1 MSLTLHIHACACAPA
16 GTADIRT
23 MTTAE
28 TQDAYLVT
36 DASGRLPARPVTVT
50 ETDDA
55 CCPWCHEAL
64 QQVSVTAPRTGAPDT
79 DERQLT
85 LSL

>member
-1 MSLTLHIHACACAPA
+1 MSLTLHIHACACAPT
-16 GTADIRT
+16 GTADIYT
-23 MTTAE
+23 VTTAE
-28 TQDAYLVT
+28 TQDAYLIT

-50 ETDDA
+50 ETDDT

-64 QQVSVTAPRTGAPDT
+64 RQISVTAPRTGTTDT